1 MYLVMFFQAKASTT
15 MFLPV
20 INKEDNSGFMAVEVG
35 EIVEGKVTGLTKFG
49 AFFELPEGKVGM
61 VHISEVSTDF
71 VKDIADYLEEGQTVN
86 VKVLNIDK
94 DGKISLSIKQAPGEQ
109 LKKIGGA
116 PDQEKGSFKG
126 NRERGGNFRGEGRPQ
141 RRPKRRAPNVWNGT
155 KANNT
160 DDSELSFEEKM
171 AKFKQESDDKLSD
184 LKRSTEAKNG
194 GFTRRGGS
202 NQYH

>member
-1 MYLVMFFQAKASTT
+1 
-15 MFLPV
+15 
-20 INKEDNSGFMAVEVG
+20 MAVAVG

-71 VKDIADYLEEGQTVN
+71 VKDIADYLEVGQKVD
-86 VKVLNIDK
+86 VKILNID
-94 DGKISLSIKQAPGEQ
+94 DGGKISLSIKQTPGEQ
-109 LKKIGGA
+109 LSKKAGNHE
-116 PDQEKGSFKG
+116 QEEETEKF
-126 NRERGGNFRGEGRPQ
+126 ERGGFRGEGKPQ
-141 RRPKRRAPNVWNGT
+141 RRPKHRAPNVWNGT
-155 KANNT
+155 KTAET
-160 DDSELSFEEKM
+160 DGRELTFEEKM

-194 GFTRRGGS
+194 GFSRRGGN

>member
-1 MYLVMFFQAKASTT
+1 

-20 INKEDNSGFMAVEVG
+20 INKEDNSGFMAVAVG

-71 VKDIADYLEEGQTVN
+71 VKDIADYLEEGQKVN
-86 VKVLNIDK
+86 VKILSIDD

-109 LKKIGGA
+109 LKRKGGT
-116 PDQEKGSFKG
+116 PDQEIDGMKGG
-126 NRERGGNFRGEGRPQ
+126 RGGNFRGEGKPQ

-155 KANNT
+155 KASDT
-160 DDSELSFEEKM
+160 DDRELTFEEKM

-194 GFTRRGGS
+194 GFTRRGGN